1 MKFQETPIPGGYLVS
16 MQRHADN
23 RGFFA
28 RAFCDKELADQGIPS
43 RFVQSNFSRTKQ
55 QGTIRGLHM
64 QTPPHEE
71 IKMVRCIRG
80 AIFDV
85 FVDMRP
91 DSPTYLQWFGTEL
104 SEDNLNAV
112 IVPKGCAHG
121 FQSLTDDVDLYYTV
135 SEHYAPGSELGYRF
149 DDPAFGIEWPLPVSV
164 ISDKDAAWPL
174 VNSTSKDS
182 A

>member
-1 MKFQETPIPGGYLVS
+1 MKFQETPIAGGYLVS

-28 RAFCDKELADQGIPS
+28 RAFCEKELAEHGIPS
-43 RFVQSNFSRTKQ
+43 RFVQSNFSRTIRK
-55 QGTIRGLHM
+55 GTIRGLHM

-91 DSPTYLQWFGTEL
+91 DSSTYLQWFGTEL
-104 SEDNLNAV
+104 SEENLDAV

-135 SEHYAPGSELGYRF
+135 SDFYAPDFELGYRF

-164 ISDKDAAWPL
+164 ISDKDATWPL